1 MRALHFDGS
10 AARVADVPPPE
21 RSDDSALVRVSLAG
35 ICSTDLEVLKGY
47 MGFRGI
53 LGHEFVGIV
62 DDGPSEWH
70 GERVVAE
77 INFACQT
84 CALCQ
89 ENLQRHCPS
98 REVMGILVADGAF
111 AEFVRVPVANLHIVP
126 GGVPDD
132 AAVFTEPLAA
142 AFEILSQVE
151 VEPGAPCVVLGDG
164 KLGLLIAQVLDAADA
179 RVLAVGKHP
188 EKLEILRRRGI
199 DTVSISD
206 WRPEPV
212 PLVVEATGSPA
223 SFECA
228 VAATRPRGTL
238 VLKTTAAERRPLDLT
253 PLVINEIRVIG
264 SRCGPFPHA
273 LRALETG
280 SIDVAS
286 LISGRVPLSRAD
298 EGLRL
303 AAEPGALKVLI
314 ET

>member
-1 MRALHFDGS
+1 MRALHFDGRV
-10 AARVADVPPPE
+10 ARVADVPPPK

-35 ICSTDLEVLKGY
+35 ICNTDLEVVKGY
-47 MGFRGI
+47 MDFRGI

-70 GERVVAE
+70 GERVVSE

-84 CALCQ
+84 CPMCR
-89 ENLQRHCPS
+89 ENLPRHCPS
-98 REVMGILVADGAF
+98 RDVMGIMDADGAF
-111 AEFVRVPVANLHIVP
+111 AELVRVPIANLHLVP
-126 GGVPDD
+126 SSVPDD

-142 AFEILSQVE
+142 AFEIITQVE
-151 VEPGAPCVVLGDG
+151 VEPDEACLVLGDG
-164 KLGLLIAQVLDAADA
+164 KLGLLIAQVLDAAGA

-188 EKLEILRRRGI
+188 EKLEILRRCGI
-199 DTVSISD
+199 ETILSSD
-206 WRPEPV
+206 WTPEPT
-212 PLVVEATGSPA
+212 PLVIEATGSPA
-223 SFECA
+223 GFEDA

-238 VLKTTAAERRPLDLT
+238 LLKTTATEQRRVDLT
-253 PLVINEIRVIG
+253 PLVVHEIRVIG

-273 LRALETG
+273 LQALETG

-314 ET
+314 EP